1 MEISLNGESRRI
13 EDGTTLQG
21 LVGMLQLPDRA
32 LAIAVNRKVIT
43 RAKWPEVVLQPGD
56 RVELVRAIGGGCWH
70 CAEKG

>member
-1 MEISLNGESRRI
+1 MEISLNGEPRQI

-21 LVGMLQLPDRA
+21 LVSTLQLPDRA

-56 RVELVRAIGGGCWH
+56 RVELVRAIGGG
-70 CAEKG
+70 

>member
-56 RVELVRAIGGGCWH
+56 RVELVRAIGGG
-70 CAEKG
+70 